1 MREERNKI
9 GKNFSLGKVLGRTH
23 LQLLPILIEKN
34 TLMLTHI
41 DIFFNQ
47 TCLIFLKLKEV
58 SFLGVNTLRSG
69 LDLLFPAK
77 KLRGG
82 SIRVEAS
89 RPGEDEAKNKRGNA
103 VIYYD
108 GQELHALDTIVTREL
123 CQVANL
129 LKMINAIT
137 GREQLTKD
145 DGL

>member
-1 MREERNKI
+1 MREEQNKI

-23 LQLLPILIEKN
+23 LQLLPILNEKN
-34 TLMLTHI
+34 TLMLIHI

-47 TCLIFLKLKEV
+47 TCLIFLKLKEI
-58 SFLGVNTLRSG
+58 SFLGSTLFDRVLTYSF
-69 LDLLFPAK
+69 LQK

-89 RPGEDEAKNKRGNA
+89 SPGDDEAKNKRGNA

-129 LKMINAIT
+129 LKMIHAIT
-137 GREQLTKD
+137 GRGQLTKD
-145 DGL
+145 NDL

>member
-1 MREERNKI
+1 MFDFFKIERN
-9 GKNFSLGKVLGRTH
+9 
-23 LQLLPILIEKN
+23 Q
-34 TLMLTHI
+34 
-41 DIFFNQ
+41 FF
-47 TCLIFLKLKEV
+47 
-58 SFLGVNTLRSG
+58 GVNTLRSG

-89 RPGEDEAKNKRGNA
+89 SPGDDEAKNKRGNA

-129 LKMINAIT
+129 LKMIHAIT
-137 GREQLTKD
+137 TQTIF
-145 DGL
+145 